1 MAEVRASRLPIPGMP
16 LGSSERKLAE
26 GSSPDAAQSRGLGRC
41 PECGAAGLLTDLERG
56 EVVCGQCGLVVR
68 EQILA
73 TMPEWRAPTPEEKAL
88 KQRTGPSTSYS
99 LYDKGLST
107 VIWVGRDSSGRRLAP
122 GARQRM
128 WALQRWNVR
137 ARLRSSES
145 RNLSQAMAELRR
157 LRDVLHI
164 PSDVH
169 ENAAMI
175 YRKALKEGLVRGRSI
190 AGMVAASLYAACRT
204 AATPRT
210 LREIAQASTRSWK
223 EVARDYRLLGT
234 KLSFATPTDTPDKF
248 ISKIASRAG
257 IDQRTQVQAI
267 GILHEA
273 KLKNGVVGKHP
284 LGLAAAALYMASV
297 QTGQRKAQ
305 KEIAAAA
312 GITEVTIRNRV
323 NGLKQILDP
332 KRWPAQ
338 EGAGLN
344 DASGNMRRAD

>member
-1 MAEVRASRLPIPGMP
+1 MAEVVRSGVPKSGVPVEGGLPGLP
-16 LGSSERKLAE
+16 AE
-26 GSSPDAAQSRGLGRC
+26 SKVAAAKGGLPRC
-41 PECGAAGLLTDLERG
+41 PECGSSELLTDLDRG
-56 EVVCGQCGLVVR
+56 EVVCAQCGLVVR

-88 KQRTGPSTSYS
+88 RQRTGPSTSYS

-107 VIWVGRDSSGRRLAP
+107 VIWVGHDSSGRRLTP

-175 YRKALKEGLVRGRSI
+175 YRKALRQGLVRGRSI

-204 AATPRT
+204 AGTPRT
-210 LREIAQASTRSWK
+210 LREIAEASTRTWK
-223 EVARDYRLLGT
+223 EVARDYRLLGRY
-234 KLSFATPTDTPDKF
+234 LSFTTPTDNPEKF
-248 ISKIASRAG
+248 VSKIASKAG
-257 IDQRTQVQAI
+257 IDQRTQVEAMR
-267 GILHEA
+267 ILREA
-273 KLKNGVVGKHP
+273 KEKNGVVGKHP

-297 QTGQRKAQ
+297 RMGERKAQ
-305 KEIAAAA
+305 RDIASAA
-312 GITEVTIRNRV
+312 GVTEVTIRNRV
-323 NGLKQILDP
+323 NGLRQILGV
-332 KRWPAQ
+332 
-338 EGAGLN
+338 EE
-344 DASGNMRRAD
+344 